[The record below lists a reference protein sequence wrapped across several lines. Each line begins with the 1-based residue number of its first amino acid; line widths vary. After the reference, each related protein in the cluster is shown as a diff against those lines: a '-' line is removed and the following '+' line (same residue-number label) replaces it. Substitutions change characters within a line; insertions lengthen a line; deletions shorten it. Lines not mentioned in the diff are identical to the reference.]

1 MEPIKGRV
9 KAINGPVER
18 MKKDQSGTYVMTEV
32 DVQIG
37 VYKRTKADYA
47 TNTFNVV
54 DEPEMIR
61 KAYFGDEAN
70 NIGNGGVL
78 SVGDVVSVKMHTYVS
93 QYGRNELVIDSILPA
108 NAKAKAMEQSQA
120 PAPKAEGDELPF

>member
-32 DVQIG
+32 DMQIG

-61 KAYFGDEAN
+61 KAYFGDDAKN
-70 NIGNGGVL
+70 VAL

-108 NAKAKAMEQSQA
+108 NAKAKAMEQAQA
-120 PAPKAEGDELPF
+120 PAPKAEGDDLPF